1 LVQSL
6 FVPIPVRFAPL
17 APPDQPAVVEHLLG
31 LVADDRVLRFN
42 ATIPDDKVVAYCGR
56 WNFTTDIVE
65 GAWDGDRLVG
75 LIHLPVFRVGEVLVG
90 ELGVS
95 VAADW
100 RQRRVATELA
110 GRTFDEARRRGLD
123 RIYINF
129 LTRNRPMACL
139 ARRFTDDIVQDGDE
153 TVAKIRLVALPKVV
167 APATEPTA
175 ATPAASTA

>member
-1 LVQSL
+1 MS
-6 FVPIPVRFAPL
+6 VRFAPL
-17 APPDQPAVVEHLLG
+17 APPDQPAVVDHLLG

-42 ATIPDDKVVAYCGR
+42 ATIPDEKVVEYCGR
-56 WNFTTDIVE
+56 WNYATDIVE

-75 LIHLPVFRVGEVLVG
+75 LIHLPVFRVGKDQVG

-95 VAADW
+95 VSADW
-100 RQRRVATELA
+100 RKRQVATQLA
-110 GRTFDEARRRGLD
+110 LRTFAAGRRRGLD

-153 TVAKIRLVALPKVV
+153 TVAKIHLGTPAKPA
-167 APATEPTA
+167 APPTEPADA
-175 ATPAASTA
+175 APAASTA